1 MDCGWATYGVDCS
14 IAGIEKHNPRVAPF
28 LTIGDAISDIDV
40 CIEGQKQFF
49 WLMNTQIIKMIGLKG
64 KGCI

>member
-49 WLMNTQIIKMIGLKG
+49 
-64 KGCI
+64 